1 MKKLWGAAAMI
12 AATMIWGGSFS
23 AQSRGVR
30 LVAPV
35 LFTALRSALGAL
47 ALAVVA
53 ALCDRLA
60 RRRVTL
66 FGAAETPESRR
77 ELLRGGL
84 WCGVFLAV
92 ASCLQ
97 QYGLKYTTAAKAG
110 FLTTL
115 YIVIVPLLGIF
126 FRRRTSALL
135 WGSAVLALAGA
146 YLLCGGVGSVGR
158 GDVLVILCAFV
169 FSAHILTIDRYA
181 AKCDCVR
188 LSCLQ
193 FAVASLL
200 AFAGALAAGE
210 PWVWEKIVAAL
221 PYLLYAGIAGSAV
234 AFTLQIVAQKFLHPV
249 TASLLMSLESV
260 FAALGGWIFLQEK
273 LSLREFLGCA
283 VILSAVILS
292 QLPPGSITSR
302 LFSGSSRR

>member
-12 AATMIWGGSFS
+12 AATLIWGGSFS

-30 LVAPV
+30 LVDPV
-35 LFTALRSALGAL
+35 IFTALRSVLGAL

-53 ALCDRLA
+53 ALGDVLSH
-60 RRRVTL
+60 RRVTL
-66 FGAAETPESRR
+66 FGAAETPEARR

-135 WGSAVLALAGA
+135 WGAAVLALAGA
-146 YLLCGGVGSVGR
+146 YLLCGGVATVGR
-158 GDVLVILCAFV
+158 GDTLVILCAFV
-169 FSAHILTIDRYA
+169 YSAHILTIDRYA

-193 FAVASLL
+193 FAVASALS
-200 AFAGALAAGE
+200 FSGALALRE
-210 PWVWEKIVAAL
+210 PWVNEKIVAAL
-221 PYLLYAGIAGSAV
+221 PYLLYAGVAGSAV
-234 AFTLQIVAQKFLHPV
+234 AFTLQIVAQKYLHPV

-260 FAALGGWIFLQEK
+260 FAALGGWIFLNET
-273 LSLREFLGCA
+273 LTLREFLGCA

-292 QLPPGSITSR
+292 QLPPP
-302 LFSGSSRR
+302 RRAHCP

>member
-12 AATMIWGGSFS
+12 AATLIWGGSFS

-30 LVAPV
+30 LVDPV

-47 ALAVVA
+47 ALAVVV
-53 ALCDRLA
+53 ALGDVLKHRP
-60 RRRVTL
+60 VTL
-66 FGAAETPESRR
+66 FGAAETPEARPD
-77 ELLRGGL
+77 LLRGGL

-115 YIVIVPLLGIF
+115 YIVIVPLLGMF

-135 WGSAVLALAGA
+135 WGAAVLALAGA
-146 YLLCGGVGSVGR
+146 YLLCGGVVTVGR
-158 GDVLVILCAFV
+158 GDALVILCAFV
-169 FSAHILTIDRYA
+169 YSAHILTIDRYA

-188 LSCLQ
+188 LSCIQ
-193 FAVASLL
+193 FAVASALS
-200 AFAGALAAGE
+200 FAGALALRE
-210 PWVWEKIVAAL
+210 PWVSEKIVAAL
-221 PYLLYAGIAGSAV
+221 PYLLYAGVAGSAV

-260 FAALGGWIFLQEK
+260 FAALGGWIFLNET
-273 LSLREFLGCA
+273 LTLREFLGCA
-283 VILSAVILS
+283 VILAAVILS
-292 QLPPGSITSR
+292 QLPPP
-302 LFSGSSRR
+302 RRAPPRP